1 MQNAAEANAASVS
14 GIGYVDTTKWFC
26 KVTSTTTLCPAVI
39 SGMIPYFDWSH
50 ISLTYSLYLTNVLKT
65 AVTNNLK

>member
-1 MQNAAEANAASVS
+1 MQSAAEANAASVS

-26 KVTSTTTLCPAVI
+26 KVTPTTTLCPAVI
-39 SGMIPYFDWSH
+39 NGMIPYFDWAH
-50 ISLTYSLYLTNVLKT
+50 ITLTYSLYLTNVLKT